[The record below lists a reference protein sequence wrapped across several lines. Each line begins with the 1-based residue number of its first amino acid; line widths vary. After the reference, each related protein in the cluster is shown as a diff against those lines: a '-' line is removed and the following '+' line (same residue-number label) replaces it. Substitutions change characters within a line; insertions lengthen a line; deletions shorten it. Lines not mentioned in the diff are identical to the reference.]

1 MSVPKV
7 NFYLVRD
14 THPKYPSYFL
24 LTFKPRCDSSGNWVF
39 SVPGLARE
47 SISFISSNQ
56 FVPILEKFGLKE
68 LECGTCLD
76 LTDGTVFNV
85 KEAEKAPLYN

>member
-1 MSVPKV
+1 MSVSKV
-7 NFYLVRD
+7 NFYPVRD

-39 SVPGLARE
+39 SVSGFVKE
-47 SISFISSNQ
+47 SITFLSSNQ
-56 FVPILEKFGLKE
+56 FIPILEKLGLKE
-68 LECGTCLD
+68 LKCGTCLD